1 MVLHMV
7 LSHLDHH
14 CTPVF
19 MATGFMAD
27 LAGSIAKNGNKWDG
41 VSAFMGTVIKIV
53 KKIASSIMFM
63 VKKGTQVTVD
73 VTKTIATAAGSKLKA
88 GFKTVV
94 KKLGDFFTTV
104 LGRIG
109 CFSKSPMAGW
119 GVVLFEKA
127 GLALEYFDYFKVA
140 GEYMQAISPCLEACA
155 GPGKGDEVLAAMS
168 ECVLEVAGEIAKKLN
183 PCWEEPG
190 PNGEGPLSADPA
202 FALEKVVRP
211 PPTEAENKEMEAK
224 IDAELEDPDLI
235 CVDMDAIYD
244 NSGSSGSMVAFAEMG
259 NRGNLG
265 QGPGIDTET
274 DTGTDTGTDTADAGA
289 ALPKI
294 HFEMSKTTANFYIP
308 VGNGD
313 TCTQE
318 LFGKITSVVEGKKE
332 VAGSTDS
339 LLKTIGQKATDLSAA
354 SGLDNAAEA
363 GWDMVK
369 MLGGDGQFEKYPC
382 NPGEAGG
389 ASGGGAE
396 TQIGAAQS
404 VNTEEVGGKGVD
416 GGVDWVEESVEGRLH
431 TELPFEQPAVDQ
443 VAPPPTV
450 VDADLAATQK
460 KLREE
465 GNERE
470 NEMLPFEEARQT
482 VDQVVLPPTADADLA
497 ATQKNLREESTQT
510 VDQVASPTTVVDADL
525 AATQKELRE
534 EGNERENEMTSL
546 MQPE

>member
-7 LSHLDHH
+7 LSHLGHH

-53 KKIASSIMFM
+53 KKIASTIMFM

-73 VTKTIATAAGSKLKA
+73 VTKTIATAAGSKLTA

-109 CFSKSPMAGW
+109 CFSNNKMAGW

-168 ECVLEVAGEIAKKLN
+168 ECVLEVAGEVAKKLN

-224 IDAELEDPDLI
+224 IDAELEDPNLI

-244 NSGSSGSMVAFAEMG
+244 NSGSSVEAFAEMG

-265 QGPGIDTET
+265 QGPGTDTET
-274 DTGTDTGTDTADAGA
+274 DTETDTGTDTADAGA

-308 VGNGD
+308 VGNDD

-318 LFGKITSVVEGKKE
+318 LVGKITSVVEGKKE

-339 LLKTIGQKATDLSAA
+339 LLKTIGQKAKDLSAA
-354 SGLDNAAEA
+354 SGLDDAAEA

-460 KLREE
+460 KLW
-465 GNERE
+465 
-470 NEMLPFEEARQT
+470 
-482 VDQVVLPPTADADLA
+482 
-497 ATQKNLREESTQT
+497 
-510 VDQVASPTTVVDADL
+510 
-525 AATQKELRE
+525 E

>member
-7 LSHLDHH
+7 LSHMDHH

-53 KKIASSIMFM
+53 KKIASTIMFM

-73 VTKTIATAAGSKLKA
+73 VTKTIATAAGSKLTA

-109 CFSKSPMAGW
+109 CFSNNKMAGW

-224 IDAELEDPDLI
+224 IDAELEDPNLI

-244 NSGSSGSMVAFAEMG
+244 NSGSSASMVAFAEMG

-265 QGPGIDTET
+265 QGPGTDTE
-274 DTGTDTGTDTADAGA
+274 TDTGTDTADAGA

-308 VGNGD
+308 VGNDD

-318 LFGKITSVVEGKKE
+318 LVGKITSVVEGKKE

-339 LLKTIGQKATDLSAA
+339 LLNTIGQKAKDLSAA
-354 SGLDNAAEA
+354 SGLDDAAEA

-404 VNTEEVGGKGVD
+404 VNTEEVGGKGV
-416 GGVDWVEESVEGRLH
+416 
-431 TELPFEQPAVDQ
+431 
-443 VAPPPTV
+443 

-460 KLREE
+460 KLWEE